1 MPASEMMT
9 VLNGRGDLLA
19 RYDRDCPLHGY
30 EVIEERDLPREE
42 FEERHKRGE
51 FDHIRRARRVR

>member
-1 MPASEMMT
+1 MT